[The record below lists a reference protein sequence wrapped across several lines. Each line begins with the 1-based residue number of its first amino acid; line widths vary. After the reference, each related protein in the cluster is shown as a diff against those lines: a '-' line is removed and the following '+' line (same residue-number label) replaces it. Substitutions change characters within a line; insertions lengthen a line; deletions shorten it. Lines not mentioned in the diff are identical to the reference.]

1 MQKRLLHGLVFE
13 GTMDVYVLFCI
24 GIKSLKIT
32 RNPTR
37 SVEIGNIVIGDG
49 NPIAVQSM
57 TATHTTDI
65 DATVCQIRLLE
76 EAGADVVRIAVDSK
90 QDAAAL
96 AEIRLQTEANLAV
109 DLQEN
114 YRLAEVVAPNV
125 DKIRYNPGHLYHH
138 EREKPWKDKVKYI
151 ADVAGGNQCAIRV
164 GVNCGS
170 VDPDKAGLFSAED
183 SISPMLASAGE
194 HCEYLDE
201 IGFTRYCVSLKDSDP
216 QKVIAVNSRFAGEYP
231 EIPLHLGVTEAGM
244 PPDGVIKTRI
254 AFEQLISKG
263 IGDTIRVSLTV
274 GNDQKGQEIEAGK
287 GILNDIYNGRVRSV
301 VNFNE
306 DSLNIISCPSCS
318 RVENEAFIKLAQD
331 VKEMTKYAA
340 DHAITIAVM
349 GCRVNGPGETDD
361 ADLGLWCGPNYV
373 NLKRGPE
380 AIGAYP
386 YDEILTRLKEE
397 LDSIIN
403 KETQA

>member
-1 MQKRLLHGLVFE
+1 MV
-13 GTMDVYVLFCI
+13 VYVSFCI
-24 GIKSLKIT
+24 GIKRLKIT

-37 SVEIGNIVIGDG
+37 RVEIGNIVIGGG

-65 DATVCQIRLLE
+65 DATVSQIRLLE

-96 AEIRLQTEANLAV
+96 AEIRQQTKANLAV

-125 DKIRYNPGHLYHH
+125 DKVRYNPGHLYHH

-151 ADVAGGNQCAIRV
+151 ADVAASNQCAIRV

-170 VDPDKAGLFSAED
+170 VDPDKAGLFSDED

-216 QKVIAVNSRFAGEYP
+216 QKVIAVNSRFAEGYP
-231 EIPLHLGVTEAGM
+231 QIPLHLGVTEAGM

-274 GNDQKGQEIEAGK
+274 ANDQKGQEIEAGK

-331 VKEMTKYAA
+331 VKKMTSYAA

-373 NLKRGPE
+373 NLKRGRE
-380 AIGAYP
+380 AIGAYS
-386 YDEILTRLKEE
+386 YDEILGRLKQE

-403 KETQA
+403 VKSKT

>member
-13 GTMDVYVLFCI
+13 GTMVVYVSFCI
-24 GIKSLKIT
+24 GIKRLKIT

-37 SVEIGNIVIGDG
+37 RVEIGNIVIGGG

-65 DATVCQIRLLE
+65 DATVSQIRLLE

-96 AEIRLQTEANLAV
+96 AEIRQQTEANLAV

-125 DKIRYNPGHLYHH
+125 DKVRYNPGHLYHH

-151 ADVAGGNQCAIRV
+151 ADVAASNQCAIRV

-170 VDPDKAGLFSAED
+170 VDPDKAGLFSDED

-216 QKVIAVNSRFAGEYP
+216 QKVIAVNYGSWNAPRRC
-231 EIPLHLGVTEAGM
+231 
-244 PPDGVIKTRI
+244 D
-254 AFEQLISKG
+254 
-263 IGDTIRVSLTV
+263 
-274 GNDQKGQEIEAGK
+274 
-287 GILNDIYNGRVRSV
+287 
-301 VNFNE
+301 
-306 DSLNIISCPSCS
+306 
-318 RVENEAFIKLAQD
+318 
-331 VKEMTKYAA
+331 
-340 DHAITIAVM
+340 
-349 GCRVNGPGETDD
+349 
-361 ADLGLWCGPNYV
+361 
-373 NLKRGPE
+373 
-380 AIGAYP
+380 
-386 YDEILTRLKEE
+386 
-397 LDSIIN
+397 
-403 KETQA
+403 

>member
-1 MQKRLLHGLVFE
+1 MV
-13 GTMDVYVLFCI
+13 VYVSFCI
-24 GIKSLKIT
+24 GIKRLKIT

-37 SVEIGNIVIGDG
+37 RVEIGNIVIGGG

-65 DATVCQIRLLE
+65 DATVSQIRLLE

-96 AEIRLQTEANLAV
+96 AEIRQQTEANLAV

-125 DKIRYNPGHLYHH
+125 DKVRYNPGHLYHH

-151 ADVAGGNQCAIRV
+151 ADVAASNQCAIRV

-170 VDPDKAGLFSAED
+170 VDPDKAGLFSDED

-216 QKVIAVNSRFAGEYP
+216 QKVIAVNSRFAEEYP
-231 EIPLHLGVTEAGM
+231 QIPLHLGVTEAGM

-274 GNDQKGQEIEAGK
+274 ANDQKGQEIEAGK

-331 VKEMTKYAA
+331 VKKMTSYAA

-373 NLKRGPE
+373 NLKRGRD
-380 AIGAYP
+380 AIGAYS
-386 YDEILTRLKEE
+386 YDEILGRLKQE
-397 LDSIIN
+397 LDSII
-403 KETQA
+403 KLKSKT